1 MIRTI
6 ELFVAAYEE
15 RSFTAAAERE
25 NATQSGVSQHIRK
38 LEQRFNVTLFER
50 KGGKIAPTPAA
61 NRYYRYCIEQL
72 RLDEEAAN
80 DLRGYVGEL
89 TGDLIVGLMPTM
101 NARVLAPALIEFQE
115 KHPNASLKI
124 VEGFSGSL
132 TDDVRRGT
140 LDFAIVPRTE
150 VGDGLRLNPF
160 TSISEVLIAG
170 PKSGLS
176 LEGTI
181 RLEDVP
187 QLKLVIPSPDN
198 TRSKSIRDYLAGKQ
212 LDQCEVIELDTML
225 GTIDLVART
234 KWKAILPSLLADG
247 LKEER
252 GLSALTLTAPTL
264 TTELV
269 VVEPARH
276 APPPTMKAFLEI
288 LKAHTV
294 RINGRWLA

>member
-6 ELFVAAYEE
+6 QLFVAAYEE

-38 LEQRFNVTLFER
+38 LEERFNVTLFDR
-50 KGGKIAPTPAA
+50 KSGKITPTPAA

-72 RLDEEAAN
+72 RLDEEATN
-80 DLRGYVGEL
+80 DLRGYIGEL
-89 TGDLIVGLMPTM
+89 TGDLLVGLMPTM

-124 VEGFSGSL
+124 AEGFSGSL

-140 LDFAIVPRTE
+140 LDFAIVPRIE
-150 VGDGLRLNPF
+150 AVDGLRLSPF
-160 TSISEVLIAG
+160 TTISEVLLAG
-170 PKSGLS
+170 PKSGLP
-176 LEGTI
+176 LEGTV

-187 QLKLVIPSPDN
+187 ELKLVIPSPDN
-198 TRSKSIRDYLAGKQ
+198 TRSKSIRDYLMIKQ

-234 KWKAILPSLLADG
+234 QWKAILPSLLADG

-252 GLSALTLTAPTL
+252 ALSALSLSSPTL

-269 VVEPARH
+269 VVEPARRSQ
-276 APPPTMKAFLEI
+276 PPTMRAFLEI
-288 LKAHTV
+288 LKAQTV
-294 RINGRWLA
+294 RINGRWQV